1 MNDYSSQH
9 YVHCVH
15 SCIYLIIYISVRDV
29 TRWCWEKTDLCMW
42 KTWTLQHSA
51 PPFLARLTPGG
62 HLENK
67 EKETEKDER
76 EVEIRNS
83 AHEPQVQQECL
94 TCSCHRNHT
103 KPQAAQ
109 KTVFASRRDE
119 RVQGDFYKPPPNHF
133 NQASQPGT
141 SSTYKKS
148 EEKKRTQD
156 RLSFDLSFLFIY
168 IRDLHCISI
177 SRRNPLRM
185 NLHPLV
191 ASFICM
197 NCPCYFSMHSTN
209 LNTCVEHELLQNVL
223 SSSFPFN
230 ESEWL
235 PPVVQKWQY
244 PNNNLYCYNKINMWI
259 CIEKDMGQN

>member
-185 NLHPLV
+185 NRTHLLHHLFV
-191 ASFICM
+191 WIVRVILACIRLIWIHVWNM
-197 NCPCYFSMHSTN
+197 NSCRMSKLIFSIQWKWMVTTSG
-209 LNTCVEHELLQNVL
+209 
-223 SSSFPFN
+223 
-230 ESEWL
+230 
-235 PPVVQKWQY
+235 VQKWQY
-244 PNNNLYCYNKINMWI
+244 PNNNLYLL
-259 CIEKDMGQN
+259 Q

>member
-9 YVHCVH
+9 YVNCVH
-15 SCIYLIIYISVRDV
+15 SCIYLIFISVRDV
-29 TRWCWEKTDLCMW
+29 TRWCCEKTDLCMW
-42 KTWTLQHSA
+42 KTWTLRRSA

-76 EVEIRNS
+76 EVAIRNS

-141 SSTYKKS
+141 SSTCKKS

-156 RLSFDLSFLFIY
+156 RQSFDLSFLYIY
-168 IRDLHCISI
+168 IRGLFLHCISI
-177 SRRNPLRM
+177 SGRNPLRM
-185 NLHPLV
+185 NCTYLLHHLFV
-191 ASFICM
+191 CI
-197 NCPCYFSMHSTN
+197 
-209 LNTCVEHELLQNVL
+209 VRVVL
-223 SSSFPFN
+223 A
-230 ESEWL
+230 
-235 PPVVQKWQY
+235 
-244 PNNNLYCYNKINMWI
+244 
-259 CIEKDMGQN
+259 CIRQI

>member
-9 YVHCVH
+9 YVNCVH
-15 SCIYLIIYISVRDV
+15 SCIYLVFISVRDV
-29 TRWCWEKTDLCMW
+29 TRWCCEKTDLCMW
-42 KTWTLQHSA
+42 KTWTLRRSA

-67 EKETEKDER
+67 AKETEKDER
-76 EVEIRNS
+76 EVAIRNS

-141 SSTYKKS
+141 SSTCKKS
-148 EEKKRTQD
+148 EEKKRRQD
-156 RLSFDLSFLFIY
+156 RQSFDLSFLYIY
-168 IRDLHCISI
+168 TWTVLALHFNF
-177 SRRNPLRM
+177 REEPTKNE
-185 NLHPLV
+185 LHPLV
-191 ASFICM
+191 TSFICM
-197 NCPCYFSMHSTN
+197 HCPCYFSVHSTN
-209 LNTCVEHELLQNVL
+209 LNTCVEHEL
-223 SSSFPFN
+223 
-230 ESEWL
+230 
-235 PPVVQKWQY
+235 
-244 PNNNLYCYNKINMWI
+244 
-259 CIEKDMGQN
+259 